1 MIYISPLPSLP
12 PLVDHLLNH
21 TWKEKI
27 KKSSSYFSSTAPK
40 SRLSSAERK
49 FELSPTAP
57 KFELSS
63 TAPARK
69 LVGVFAIIGS
79 LKSLATAGAMAM
91 NIILGFTTRY

>member
-1 MIYISPLPSLP
+1 MIYITPLPSLP

-27 KKSSSYFSSTAPK
+27 KKSSSY
-40 SRLSSAERK
+40 LSSR
-49 FELSPTAP
+49 AP
-57 KFELSS
+57 KFKLSS
-63 TAPARK
+63 RAPARK

>member
-1 MIYISPLPSLP
+1 MIYITPLPSLP

-40 SRLSSAERK
+40 FK
-49 FELSPTAP
+49 
-57 KFELSS
+57 LSS

>member
-40 SRLSSAERK
+40 FKLSSR
-49 FELSPTAP
+49 
-57 KFELSS
+57 
-63 TAPARK
+63 APARK

>member
-40 SRLSSAERK
+40 FKLSSAER
-49 FELSPTAP
+49 

>member
-1 MIYISPLPSLP
+1 MIYITPLPSLP

-27 KKSSSYFSSTAPK
+27 KKSSSYFSSGHQSLDYHQLK
-40 SRLSSAERK
+40 ES
-49 FELSPTAP
+49 FIYH
-57 KFELSS
+57 ELSS
-63 TAPARK
+63 RAPARK